1 MASASELATATAIAT
16 ETATATATA
25 TTSAPAAGSRPP
37 AVTSRGVPLDTA
49 PEAFGPLRRSDDA
62 VDDPATLQQR
72 MAEDGYLFLPGFLDR
87 EQVLAARQATLAKL
101 AAAGHLAPG
110 TDPRLG
116 IASPDTTIKFAPEL
130 AEDNEPLRELLYTGR
145 MMEFYRRFFGEDVLH
160 FTYTWV
166 RAVSPGMGTAP
177 HGDSVF
183 MNRGTS
189 RLYTAWTPLDDISWD
204 LGGLIVLERS
214 HRLDE
219 IMATYH
225 QQDVDRYC
233 ENEADAALYAS
244 GEKSW
249 NGSLSDDPAELR
261 RQLGLRWVSGEFRA
275 GDLLT
280 FSIYTLHASLD
291 NRTDRI
297 RLSSDSRYQPASEP
311 ADERWIGE
319 QPIGHGPAAKRGQI
333 C

>member
-1 MASASELATATAIAT
+1 M
-16 ETATATATA
+16 ATATATA
-25 TTSAPAAGSRPP
+25 RHPQRIIAS
-37 AVTSRGVPLDTA
+37 GVELDTA
-49 PEAFGPLRRSDDA
+49 PEAFGPLRRSDDVA
-62 VDDPATLQQR
+62 GDAEGLRRR
-72 MAEDGYLFLPGFLDR
+72 MAEDGYLYLPGFLDR
-87 EQVLAARQATLAKL
+87 DRVLAARRATMEKL

-110 TDPRLG
+110 TDPMAG
-116 IASPDTTIKFAPEL
+116 IARPGATIKFAPEL

-145 MMEFYRRFFGEDVLH
+145 MMDFYRGFFGEDVLH

-166 RAVSPGMGTAP
+166 RAVSPGKGTAP

-189 RLYTAWTPLDDISWD
+189 RLFTSWTPLGDVSWD

-219 IMATYH
+219 MMRTYH
-225 QQDVDRYC
+225 QQDVDRFC

-244 GEKSW
+244 GEKWW

-261 RQLGLRWVSGEFRA
+261 RQLGLRWLTGEFRA
-275 GDLLT
+275 GDLLV
-280 FSIYTLHASLD
+280 FSIYTLHGSLD
-291 NRTDRI
+291 NQSDRI

-311 ADERWIGE
+311 ADERWTGE